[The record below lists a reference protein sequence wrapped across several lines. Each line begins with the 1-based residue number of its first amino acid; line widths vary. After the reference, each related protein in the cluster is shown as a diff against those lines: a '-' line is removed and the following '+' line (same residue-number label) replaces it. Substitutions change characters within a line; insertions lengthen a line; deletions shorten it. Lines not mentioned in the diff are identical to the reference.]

1 MERCRVFL
9 DSRNLAQIER
19 LQRDNLRWCYRAC
32 LHAPTRLAGVKC
44 WCLRSD
50 VQHACQK
57 HRPQPSHVTC
67 GSTPLDVVDLHL
79 RYSLIPPHFSPH
91 TQTGAMSLASHLR
104 HSFNYKSSNYRV
116 IARELARSPVYM
128 IQGHCK
134 HAKTRYTQDNISRT
148 MCLYLDTDA
157 RREPRGYRKKSMGHV
172 EPSYDAWSGP
182 RNRPCGC

>member
-1 MERCRVFL
+1 MFL

-67 GSTPLDVVDLHL
+67 GSTPLGRGRSTFAVLL
-79 RYSLIPPHFSPH
+79 NSTSLLSPH
-91 TQTGAMSLASHLR
+91 TNRCHVVGIASAAFIQLQI
-104 HSFNYKSSNYRV
+104 KQ
-116 IARELARSPVYM
+116 L
-128 IQGHCK
+128 QGHRK
-134 HAKTRYTQDNISRT
+134 RISQIASLHDSGSLQTRK
-148 MCLYLDTDA
+148 DA
-157 RREPRGYRKKSMGHV
+157 LHTG
-172 EPSYDAWSGP
+172 
-182 RNRPCGC
+182 